1 MLGASS
7 AIAPPKLLCRPRSR
21 LTSFIPNGAG
31 VSRTYTTRRRTE
43 CLKSSLAQ
51 ILVGAPAAASTPD
64 CAFHPTL
71 TVDTQSAMKAGDWLP
86 IAWSRCVP
94 ATRLDAPTFLVIAV
108 PDEVRLS
115 GVGFYALRP
124 HARAPYGLDF
134 ETDRARIIIPL
145 HQPLM
150 PAMGTVEVQPAL
162 VGDLPIQA
170 AVFRR
175 EGDRNVVLWR
185 SKPMVKTVTPGPISV
200 SVWQEISSEAPKEIR
215 QSNDGRWEL
224 RIYKASYEVVDRR
237 TGDLVIRRAG
247 TDPAFSPTQRFLAAG
262 TGDGYEEIIDLAARR
277 VIRQHVRN
285 FIVWLHQDLIA
296 LENWGRYCNVIAI
309 DTLADETKGSDDPV
323 VGAGAGACNAWDGS
337 QVDLSIDAGYIAN
350 SSTEEEQSYGA
361 YGAAS
366 LTRLPVAS
374 EVLQS
379 SRAVRIPWMQANFE
393 KSYAGPPRIWRLHD
407 SMKLVS
413 SDYPREIDKSL
424 RPYMMSASHV
434 ESDDGEV
441 QVASDL
447 QLREPVTR
455 GLARGEDTRSNPLE
469 ASLSRMLGTR
479 VGSIVVAERAAVSD
493 RFVQGT
499 GASTGSGFAA
509 TNVFGLPA
517 MRLAAKADS
526 CDDDLYGAPNFV
538 KAGDAVFEVAN
549 IGNHVSQVAYWP
561 GSANDLVVLSFDF
574 HGTDSGTE
582 TSRILRRQGDG
593 RWLSDCRHKTAQPT
607 QVDGFV
613 GHEGEIPPVPFR
625 FPSGD
630 VALLYQAYH
639 QLLLS
644 PAIQNDPVCNLN
656 GVREPETLQ
665 TLARLGSNSDSAPQQ
680 HWRSRYFRMSERA
693 ARDFRRAARRRASRL
708 YGPGLVR
715 RERGSG
721 ELCSSAAG
729 RR

>member
-1 MLGASS
+1 M
-7 AIAPPKLLCRPRSR
+7 
-21 LTSFIPNGAG
+21 
-31 VSRTYTTRRRTE
+31 
-43 CLKSSLAQ
+43 
-51 ILVGAPAAASTPD
+51 
-64 CAFHPTL
+64 
-71 TVDTQSAMKAGDWLP
+71 
-86 IAWSRCVP
+86 
-94 ATRLDAPTFLVIAV
+94 
-108 PDEVRLS
+108 
-115 GVGFYALRP
+115 
-124 HARAPYGLDF
+124 
-134 ETDRARIIIPL
+134 
-145 HQPLM
+145 
-150 PAMGTVEVQPAL
+150 
-162 VGDLPIQA
+162 
-170 AVFRR
+170 
-175 EGDRNVVLWR
+175 LWR

-200 SVWQEISSEAPKEIR
+200 SVWQEISSEAPKEVR

-224 RIYKASYEVVDRR
+224 RIYKASYEVIDRR

-247 TDPAFSPTQRFLAAG
+247 TDPAFSPTQRFLVAS
-262 TGDGYEEIIDLAARR
+262 TGDNYDEIIDLAARR

-285 FIVWLHQDLIA
+285 FIVWLHEDSIA

-309 DTLADETKGSDDPV
+309 DTLVDETKGSDGPV

-379 SRAVRIPWMQANFE
+379 SRAVRIPWMQANFD
-393 KSYAGPPRIWRLHD
+393 KAYAGPPRIWRLHD
-407 SMKLVS
+407 SLKLVS

-434 ESDDGEV
+434 VSDKARCKLLATFSCESRSRAAWPG
-441 QVASDL
+441 
-447 QLREPVTR
+447 
-455 GLARGEDTRSNPLE
+455 ARTPAQTRSRPRFRACL
-469 ASLSRMLGTR
+469 APGSARWSWRSGPTSVTVLSRGP
-479 VGSIVVAERAAVSD
+479 ARAQD
-493 RFVQGT
+493 P
-499 GASTGSGFAA
+499 ASRRQMCLDCRQFRS
-509 TNVFGLPA
+509 PP
-517 MRLAAKADS
+517 RRSS
-526 CDDDLYGAPNFV
+526 CDDDSYGAPNFV

-549 IGNHVSQVAYWP
+549 IGNRVSQVAYWP

-574 HGTDSGTE
+574 HGTDDGTE
-582 TSRILRRQGDG
+582 TTRILRRQGDG

-607 QVDGFV
+607 QVDDFV

-630 VALLYQAYH
+630 VALLYVAYH

-644 PAIQNDPVCNLN
+644 PAVQSDPD
-656 GVREPETLQ
+656 LQ
-665 TLARLGSNSDSAPQQ
+665 SERGPGARDATDPGPARLESDSAPQQ
-680 HWRSRYFRMSERA
+680 HWRSRSFRMPERA